1 MEETTF
7 ILILLLVQLI
17 LAGCIAYLAI
27 KNARLKAE
35 NESLRVRESVHR
47 HNVSDKQEAMMEQIR
62 EKIHLREQAQ
72 VCRELR
78 AAYSKEVAS
87 LQAHYPQLTEVDIE
101 VLLLLGIGLD
111 NQEIIEFLD
120 LNKRT
125 YYKRRQTVAARLGVT
140 ATELNDFAMDFLGE
154 ETDKKDTL

>member
-1 MEETTF
+1 MDDTTF
-7 ILILLLVQLI
+7 LLILLLVQLI
-17 LAGCIAYLAI
+17 LTGCLTYLFI

-35 NESLRVRESVHR
+35 NDSLRISESIHK
-47 HNVSDKQEAMMEQIR
+47 HLMSDKQGAVLEQIR
-62 EKIHLREQAQ
+62 VKINQREQAQ

-78 AAYSKEVAS
+78 AVYSKEVNS
-87 LQAHYPQLTEVDIE
+87 LLIHYPQLTELDIE

-125 YYKRRQTVAARLGVT
+125 YYKRRQTVAARLGIT
-140 ATELNDFAMDFLGE
+140 ANQLNEFAMDFLGE
-154 ETDKKDTL
+154 ETDKNDSL